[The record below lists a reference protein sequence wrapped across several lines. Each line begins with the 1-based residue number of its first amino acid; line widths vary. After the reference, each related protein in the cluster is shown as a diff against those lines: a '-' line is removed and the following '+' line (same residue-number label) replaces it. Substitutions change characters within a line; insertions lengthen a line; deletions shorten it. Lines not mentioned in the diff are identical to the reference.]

1 MKGVLQDY
9 LVTDSVVAST
19 AQTMEDT
26 LRFLDTRFGGI
37 KEYLRLIG
45 ITRSEV
51 RTAVKLEPV
60 LECAAWGACVTHRQ
74 KTSLSNVLLQCIPAP
89 RACVIT
95 ASELPRNRRDMHSN
109 FWDASI
115 CCPYQGWPG
124 AQAMT

>member
-51 RTAVKLEPV
+51 CTIIQLEPV
-60 LECAAWGACVTHRQ
+60 YRC
-74 KTSLSNVLLQCIPAP
+74 
-89 RACVIT
+89 RA
-95 ASELPRNRRDMHSN
+95 
-109 FWDASI
+109 
-115 CCPYQGWPG
+115 
-124 AQAMT
+124 

>member
-51 RTAVKLEPV
+51 HTAVQLEPV
-60 LECAAWGACVTHRQ
+60 HECCAWVIV
-74 KTSLSNVLLQCIPAP
+74 SLVATN
-89 RACVIT
+89 
-95 ASELPRNRRDMHSN
+95 
-109 FWDASI
+109 
-115 CCPYQGWPG
+115 
-124 AQAMT
+124 